1 MDWWRR
7 LPPSVWRHSP
17 SMCILPRTRCCSGLE
32 RGGGAAGTRRSDRRS
47 VGCGL
52 APDAGGAQRKRVSV
66 LGATGSVRH
75 EHARPH
81 WPQSTPIRSGGVD
94 GPQQRR
100 GARRAGAPAPRRVA
114 VVAEE
119 SRYGALRSGCR
130 GAASRWRP
138 VPPPC
143 SLLPCGR
150 PIASW
155 QASSALPDYVR
166 RLQP

>member
-1 MDWWRR
+1 M
-7 LPPSVWRHSP
+7 PPV
-17 SMCILPRTRCCSGLE
+17 
-32 RGGGAAGTRRSDRRS
+32 RRSDRRS

-52 APDAGGAQRKRVSV
+52 APDAGGAQARQRSRRDG
-66 LGATGSVRH
+66 LGGGTSTLDLIGRNPHLFEVVALTAHNNVEALAELALRH
-75 EHARPH
+75 
-81 WPQSTPIRSGGVD
+81 
-94 GPQQRR
+94 
-100 GARRAGAPAPRRVA
+100 RAAVA

-119 SRYGALRSGCR
+119 PGMAPSGSCR